1 MNDQGQAGEL
11 LELAGLLE
19 GSSFRVW
26 PKYAA
31 TKDENGR
38 NRTYDIEKRKRL
50 VRDIST
56 FSN

>member
-31 TKDENGR
+31 TIHLFWPCRHWATGSL
-38 NRTYDIEKRKRL
+38 L
-50 VRDIST
+50 V
-56 FSN
+56 